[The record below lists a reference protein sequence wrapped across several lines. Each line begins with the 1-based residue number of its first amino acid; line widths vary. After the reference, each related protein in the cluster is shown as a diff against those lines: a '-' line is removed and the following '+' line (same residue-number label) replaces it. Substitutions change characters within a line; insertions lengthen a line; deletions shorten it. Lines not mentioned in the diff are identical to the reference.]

1 MKSLI
6 FTISTISFL
15 SLFSCSL
22 ELVDSWKNPDISTYF
37 PTKVLIIGMTSNTN
51 ARQQFENQLKKK
63 FELRGSE
70 AITSMVFLDS
80 SVMTDKINGAQMDD
94 LETKLLGE
102 GFDTI
107 LLTKIIG
114 VDHKIRYKQDYDGF
128 DSTYKKFKEDYLM
141 CQDIYY
147 NPDYYENY
155 KLYHT
160 ETSMYCICPTK
171 ERDLIWKGYIDITDP
186 KNVEEIINEYVNLVI
201 FALEEQQLITPF
213 NQEETV
219 DISI

>member
-6 FTISTISFL
+6 FTITFL
-15 SLFSCSL
+15 SLFSCSI
-22 ELVDSWKNPDISTYF
+22 ELVDSWKNPEIATYY
-37 PTKVLIIGMTSNTN
+37 PAKVLIIGMTSNTN
-51 ARQQFENQLKKK
+51 ARQEFENRLKKK

-70 AITSMVFLDS
+70 AVTSMAFFDPL
-80 SVMTDKINGAQMDD
+80 VMTDKINEAQMDD

-107 LLTKIIG
+107 LLTKVIG
-114 VDHKIRYKQDYDGF
+114 VDDKIRYKQDYDGF
-128 DSTYKKFKEDYLM
+128 DTTYKKFKEEYLM
-141 CQDIYY
+141 YQDIYY

-171 ERDLIWKGYIDITDP
+171 ERELIWKGYIDITDP
-186 KNVEEIINEYVNLVI
+186 QNVEDIISKYVNLVV
-201 FALEEQQLITPF
+201 FALEEQQLIMPL
-213 NQEETV
+213 NPEQPLNNA
-219 DISI
+219 I

>member
-6 FTISTISFL
+6 STVSFL
-15 SLFSCSL
+15 LLFSCSIK
-22 ELVDSWKNPDISTYF
+22 LVDSWKNPEITTYY
-37 PTKVLIIGMTSNTN
+37 PAKVLIIGMTSNTN
-51 ARQQFENQLKKK
+51 ARQEFENQLKKK

-70 AITSMVFLDS
+70 AVTSMAFFDPL
-80 SVMTDKINGAQMDD
+80 VMTDKINEAQIDD

-107 LLTKIIG
+107 LLTKVIG
-114 VDHKIRYKQDYDGF
+114 VDNKIRYKKDYDGF
-128 DSTYKKFKEDYLM
+128 DAAYKKFKEDYLM
-141 CQDIYY
+141 YQDIYY
-147 NPDYYENY
+147 NPDYYENF

-186 KNVEEIINEYVNLVI
+186 QNVEDIINKYVNLVV
-201 FALEEQQLITPF
+201 FALEEQQLIMPL
-213 NQEETV
+213 NPEEPLNNA
-219 DISI
+219 I

>member
-6 FTISTISFL
+6 FTITFL
-15 SLFSCSL
+15 SLFSCSI
-22 ELVDSWKNPDISTYF
+22 ELVDSWKNPEIATYY

-51 ARQQFENQLKKK
+51 ARQEFENRLKKK

-70 AITSMVFLDS
+70 AVTSMAFFDPL
-80 SVMTDKINGAQMDD
+80 VMTDKINEAQMDD

-107 LLTKIIG
+107 LLTKVIG
-114 VDHKIRYKQDYDGF
+114 VDDKIRYKQDYDGF
-128 DSTYKKFKEDYLM
+128 DATYKKFKEEYLM
-141 CQDIYY
+141 YQDIYY

-171 ERDLIWKGYIDITDP
+171 ERELIWKGYIDITDP
-186 KNVEEIINEYVNLVI
+186 QNVEDIISKYVNLVV
-201 FALEEQQLITPF
+201 FALEEQQLIMPL
-213 NQEETV
+213 NPEQPLNNA
-219 DISI
+219 I